1 MKTINNQ
8 PLRIC
13 EERLSL
19 LLSWFRLP
27 LELGAFTLV
36 KKKLSDLGAKLL
48 AIRHL
53 RARAVQDR
61 VVTLV
66 KALILAS
73 TVNSRVYVGLLLAA
87 VSYPL
92 CSCSHMFF
100 SREVVNKGWYYEHY
114 ADLFLVIGPYLSV
127 FLCTLGVYLLQSYK
141 DHRVK
146 ALFIPMGLSMGKVLW
161 LLQVQSNEE
170 FWSLPS
176 ISFVFYGLLIGS
188 LLPMVLDWTIWRKFH
203 DFDAKMARP
212 IGLVNVIPMSEVDRK
227 ILKSEIEKAKSF
239 SF

>member
-1 MKTINNQ
+1 MLAKMKSLGRKEK
-8 PLRIC
+8 PLQV
-13 EERLSL
+13 L
-19 LLSWFRLP
+19 LHHVRVG
-27 LELGAFTLV
+27 LGHLV
-36 KKKLSDLGAKLL
+36 
-48 AIRHL
+48 I
-53 RARAVQDR
+53 
-61 VVTLV
+61 LV

-127 FLCTLGVYLLQSYK
+127 FFCTLGVYLLQSYK

-161 LLQVQSNEE
+161 LLQVQSNEA

-212 IGLVNVIPMSEVDRK
+212 IGLASVIPMSESDRK
-227 ILKSEIEKAKSF
+227 LLQAEIEKAKNF
-239 SF
+239 KF